1 LIHSRWGNMKKS
13 KLSLALVAALYI
25 QAPSYAFAEE
35 AEVKKTETTQTA
47 REKAAALK
55 AEQEESTIEVIRVG
69 GMRSSEVAAINM
81 KKFATTISDNLSAE
95 EVGSLPSQSIA
106 ESLERLAG
114 VTGNQEQGRSNT
126 ISVRGMGGAYT
137 LTTLNDREI
146 VSSFGSRS
154 INLSLFPGA
163 AIRRAQVYK
172 TARADSLEGGISGQV
187 NMETF
192 KPLEVDRNVTSFSAS
207 VNSNELL
214 QDASK
219 GDKYGKRMEGLFSY
233 HVNDEFAFSVGG
245 AYRDEPEYFE
255 SVNNNEIMG
264 GVWAPDYN
272 QDGIDDFASPSAT
285 LNSKLRETLQ
295 KSLFF
300 AAQWAPTDN
309 LVMSFDALTS
319 TYEYE
324 NSVFTNSNWGIGSPG
339 RQLADPALADVDPD
353 TNYLMSG
360 MAWSDG
366 IGKWDASVLNEDETK
381 AYGFNVD
388 YIISDDLAMN
398 FDVSHSSADRL
409 YSWRSA
415 SGRYGDDGDMRH
427 YFSFTHHNE
436 DFGYEYLGSDADGSA
451 YDGDTYTLDQSQLTK
466 NMNNPDLWQFNQM
479 SNARGITES
488 EVSAVKVDFT
498 YDVDFGM
505 IHQLKFGARLSENT
519 KEHFADAE
527 IYNEDTANW
536 DQISDVDWHE
546 RNTSLSDNPYQKL
559 TGING
564 FEDAFYFDVGQLFS
578 DKAGYFPERVISDQ
592 DKYESYDIK
601 EDTTAFYLQAS
612 FAGDWY
618 DGVVGIR
625 YYETEL
631 EATSYQSDFSIEQK
645 MMIDPDTGDMI
656 PDDDN
661 WLLVPG
667 DNPGFVTSTNEYN
680 DFLPTLNVN
689 FRLIDDVVIRV
700 GLGRAMMRPSLGEI
714 NSGIQLKNPND
725 PEQDIEE
732 GEDGA
737 SSSKTLGTAGN
748 PYLMPITSEQADI
761 SFEYYPTRWDM
772 YAFALFYKDLD
783 GIYEQGA
790 TYIPIEG
797 SIDRNGD
804 ELALPMTAQQKSDGG
819 TVSGWEFS
827 FRQNLGALSPYLHG
841 FALSGNYMDF
851 YHDAVQD
858 WNISTP
864 GQAPMT
870 RKTEL
875 YYSPEGW
882 LDSTYNVTL
891 TYDYGK
897 KFSARLNLNQQEGS
911 ARNEGND
918 GKGSL
923 AEESKNLSFQVTYK
937 ATDEVTVF
945 AQAAN
950 LLDEASNYGNLSSTK
965 LGEAHPN
972 MPYFTE
978 HRGVSWYAGVRVN
991 F

>member
-13 KLSLALVAALYI
+13 KLSLALLAALYV
-25 QAPSYAFAEE
+25 QAPSYALAEE
-35 AEVKKTETTQTA
+35 AEVAKTELTA
-47 REKAAALK
+47 REKAAK
-55 AEQEESTIEVIRVG
+55 IKKEQEQATIEVITVG

-172 TARADSLEGGISGQV
+172 TARADGLEGGISGQV

-192 KPLEVDRNVTSFSAS
+192 KPLEVDRNVASFSAS

-214 QDASK
+214 QDQTK
-219 GDKYGKRMEGLFSY
+219 GDKYGKRIEGLYSY

-245 AYRDEPEYFE
+245 SYRDEPEFFE
-255 SVNNNEIMG
+255 SINNGEIVG
-264 GVWAPDYN
+264 GVWAPDFN
-272 QDGIDDFASPSAT
+272 QDGIDDFASPAAT
-285 LNSKLRETLQ
+285 LNSKKRETSQ
-295 KSLFF
+295 DSLFV
-300 AAQWAPTDN
+300 AAQWAPRDN
-309 LVMSFDALTS
+309 LLISFDALSS

-339 RQLADPALADVDPD
+339 RQLADPALADVDPN

-366 IGKWDASVLNEDETK
+366 VGKWDASVLNVDKTK
-381 AYGFNVD
+381 AYGINVD
-388 YIISDDLAMN
+388 YLISDDLALN
-398 FDVSHSSADRL
+398 FDVSHSSADRV
-409 YSWRSA
+409 YGWRSA
-415 SGRYGDDGDMRH
+415 SGRYGDDGSMRH

-436 DFGYEYLGSDADGSA
+436 DFGYSYLGSDADGSA
-451 YDGDTYTLDQSQLTK
+451 YNPETYTLDQSLLTQ
-466 NMNNPDLWQFNQM
+466 NMNNPDLWEFNRL
-479 SNARGITES
+479 SNSRALTES
-488 EVSAVKVDFT
+488 AVSAIKVDLT
-498 YDVDFGM
+498 YDVDYG
-505 IHQLKFGARLSENT
+505 IVHQLKFGARYSENI
-519 KEHFADAE
+519 KDHSADDE
-527 IYNEDTANW
+527 LYDENTENW
-536 DQISDVDWHE
+536 DQISDVDWHA
-546 RNTSLSDNPYQKL
+546 RNTSLSSKPYQKL
-559 TGING
+559 TGITG
-564 FEDAFYFDVGQLFS
+564 FDDAFYFDVGQLLS
-578 DKAGYFPERVISDQ
+578 DKAAFFPDRVIDDN
-592 DKYESYDIK
+592 DKYESYEIEENTK
-601 EDTTAFYLQAS
+601 AFYLQAS

-618 DGVVGIR
+618 DGVFGIR

-631 EATSYQSDFSIEQK
+631 EATSYQSDFTVEQAF
-645 MMIDPDTGDMI
+645 DEDTGQPIEDAYY
-656 PDDDN
+656 
-661 WLLVPG
+661 LVPG
-667 DNPGFVTSTNEYN
+667 DNPGFVTSTNKY
-680 DFLPTLNVN
+680 DGFLPTLNVN
-689 FRLIDDVVIRV
+689 FRAIDDVIIRL
-700 GLGRAMMRPSLGEI
+700 GMGRAMIRPSLGEI

-725 PEQDIEE
+725 PQQDIEQ

-737 SSSKTLGTAGN
+737 SSNKTLGTAGN
-748 PYLMPITSEQADI
+748 PYLMPIISEQADL
-761 SFEYYPTRWDM
+761 SFEYYPTQWDM
-772 YAFALFYKDLD
+772 YAFAVFYKDLD

-797 SIDRNGD
+797 SEDRRG
-804 ELALPMTAQQKSDGG
+804 EQISLPLTAQQKADGG
-819 TVSGWEFS
+819 SVKGWEFS
-827 FRQNLGALSPYLHG
+827 FRQHLGALSPYLEG
-841 FALSGNYMDF
+841 LAISGNYMKF
-851 YHDAVQD
+851 SHDAVQD
-858 WNISTP
+858 WNVSNP

-875 YYSPEGW
+875 YYQPEGW

-897 KFSARLNLNQQEGS
+897 KFSARINLNQQEGG

-923 AEESKNLSFQVTYK
+923 AEASKNLSFQVTYK
-937 ATDEVTVF
+937 ATKEITVF

-950 LLDEASNYGNLSSTK
+950 LLDESSKFGNLSSSK
-965 LGEAHPN
+965 LGEYHPN

-978 HRGVSWYAGVRVN
+978 HRGVSWYGGVRVN